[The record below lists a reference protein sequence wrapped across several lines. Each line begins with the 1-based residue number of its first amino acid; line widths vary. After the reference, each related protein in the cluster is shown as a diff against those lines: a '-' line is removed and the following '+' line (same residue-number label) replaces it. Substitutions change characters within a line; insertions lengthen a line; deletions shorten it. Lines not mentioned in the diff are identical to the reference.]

1 MSAFIPYLSYITAIT
16 NDNPAVVTFSA
27 EHSFTTGELVALRVS
42 KQYGMVEANNK
53 VAKVLAYDSLTI
65 TLDLDTLQFTPFV
78 YPISTDLQRETTPPH
93 AVPAGSGVIPQNV
106 AFSGVYNSQPFGTTL
121 IDLFDNR
128 PTS

>member
-1 MSAFIPYLSYITAIT
+1 MSAFIPYLSYITGIT
-16 NDNPAVVTFSA
+16 NANPAVVTFSE
-27 EHSFTTGELVALRVS
+27 EHRFTIGELIALRVS

-53 VAKVLAYDSLTI
+53 VAKVIANDTLTV
-65 TLDLDTLQFTPFV
+65 TLDLDTMQFTPFV
-78 YPISTDLQRETTPPH
+78 YPISLDLQRETTPPH

-128 PTS
+128 PS